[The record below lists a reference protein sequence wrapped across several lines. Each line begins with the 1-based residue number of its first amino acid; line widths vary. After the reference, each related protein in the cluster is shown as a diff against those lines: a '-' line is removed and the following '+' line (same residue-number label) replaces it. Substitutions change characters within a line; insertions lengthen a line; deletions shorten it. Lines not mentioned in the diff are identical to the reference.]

1 MMYKLFLILIVVLGF
16 CSDFYSQI
24 SNANFEEWVVIKG
37 IEKPLYWETNNNYI
51 ASTPVDK
58 EVNAIEGKYSMKL
71 SSTALS
77 TFGTYTEP
85 GCAHIKIIPSE
96 YYKSFNFCLRIDS
109 IYFGQIS
116 VRIKQ
121 LESTGI
127 YERIGGWNSS
137 SKTSNVECISIPIS
151 QTNLDTIIIEIWA
164 LKTDD
169 INKGIIGYSETVID
183 KLNFSKMPSG
193 LDNAKLEPD
202 WNVFSIFNT
211 KMLFLENEKLDYS
224 TINMEVV
231 DLQGKIVYSKNLVGF
246 GRTNIDLNFIK
257 SGIYLICLSKKNVL
271 IQRSSIFL

>member
-1 MMYKLFLILIVVLGF
+1 MYKFFLILIVVLGF

-85 GCAHIKIIPSE
+85 GCAHIKIIPGE

-116 VRIKQ
+116 IRIKQ

-151 QTNLDTIIIEIWA
+151 QTSLDTIIIEIWA

-183 KLNFSKMPSG
+183 KLNFSTMPSD
-193 LDNAKLEPD
+193 LDNVKFDSD
-202 WNVFSIFNT
+202 WNVFSILNT
-211 KMLFLENEKLDYS
+211 KVVFLESKKSDHS
-224 TINMEVV
+224 KINMKVF
-231 DLQGKIVYSKNLVGF
+231 DLQGRIVYSKDFINF
-246 GRTNIDLNFIK
+246 RKSSIDLNFIN
-257 SGIYLICLSKKNVL
+257 SGVYLICLSENNSIIHK
-271 IQRSSIFL
+271 SSIVL

>member
-1 MMYKLFLILIVVLGF
+1 MYKFFLILIVILGF

-127 YERIGGWNSS
+127 YERIGGWNIS

-151 QTNLDTIIIEIWA
+151 QTSLDTIIIEIWA

-183 KLNFSKMPSG
+183 KLNFSKMPSD
-193 LDNAKLEPD
+193 LDNVKFDSD
-202 WNVFSIFNT
+202 WNVFSILNT
-211 KMLFLENEKLDYS
+211 KVVFLESKKSDHS
-224 TINMEVV
+224 KINMKVF
-231 DLQGKIVYSKNLVGF
+231 DLQGRIVYSKDFINF
-246 GRTNIDLNFIK
+246 RKSNIDLNFIN
-257 SGIYLICLSKKNVL
+257 SGIYLICLSENNAIRHK
-271 IQRSSIFL
+271 SIIVF